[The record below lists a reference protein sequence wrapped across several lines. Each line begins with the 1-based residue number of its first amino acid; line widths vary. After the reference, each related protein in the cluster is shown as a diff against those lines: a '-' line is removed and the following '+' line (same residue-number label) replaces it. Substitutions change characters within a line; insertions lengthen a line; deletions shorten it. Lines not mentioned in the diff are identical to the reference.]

1 MLPTV
6 TLVLHWPY
14 PRGARERTIDMV
26 FQMTEMLDVTDLAAE
41 KAKSLLEDKG
51 FADGALRVFVVGG
64 GCSGYQYGM
73 ALATDSE
80 TGDAIIEKNGVRFL
94 IDEESAP
101 LIAGSRVDYID
112 DVMKQ
117 GFSISNPNAS
127 HSCACG
133 SSFDTE
139 SGGGASQARS
149 CL

>member
-1 MLPTV
+1 
-6 TLVLHWPY
+6 
-14 PRGARERTIDMV
+14 MV
-26 FQMTEMLDVTDLAAE
+26 FQMTEMLDVTELAAE

-51 FADGALRVFVVGG
+51 FAEGALRVFVVGG

-73 ALATDSE
+73 ALATDAE
-80 TGDAIIEKNGVRFL
+80 TGDTVIEKAGVRFL
-94 IDEESAP
+94 VDEESAP

-133 SSFDTE
+133 SSFDTAE
-139 SGGGASQARS
+139 SSGASQARS
-149 CL
+149 CI

>member
-1 MLPTV
+1 
-6 TLVLHWPY
+6 
-14 PRGARERTIDMV
+14 MV

-51 FADGALRVFVVGG
+51 FAQGALRVFVVGG

-73 ALATDSE
+73 ALAMDAE
-80 TGDAIIEKNGVRFL
+80 NGDAIIEKNGVRFL

-101 LIAGSRVDYID
+101 LISGSRVDYID

-127 HSCACG
+127 HACACG

-139 SGGGASQARS
+139 SGAGASQARS
-149 CL
+149 CI

>member
-1 MLPTV
+1 MT
-6 TLVLHWPY
+6 T
-14 PRGARERTIDMV
+14 

-41 KAKSLLEDKG
+41 KAKSLLEEKG

-73 ALATDSE
+73 ALATEAED
-80 TGDAIIEKNGVRFL
+80 GDVVIEKAGVRFL
-94 IDEESAP
+94 VDDESAP
-101 LIAGSRVDYID
+101 LLTGSRVDYID

-133 SSFDTE
+133 SSFDTADQ
-139 SGGGASQARS
+139 GGASQARS
-149 CL
+149 CI

>member
-1 MLPTV
+1 
-6 TLVLHWPY
+6 
-14 PRGARERTIDMV
+14 MV

-41 KAKSLLEDKG
+41 KAKTLLVDKG
-51 FADGALRVFVVGG
+51 FDQGALRVFVVGG

-80 TGDAIIEKNGVRFL
+80 IGDTVIEKNGVRFL
-94 IDEESAP
+94 VDEESAP

-133 SSFDTE
+133 SSFDTTG
-139 SGGGASQARS
+139 GGGASQARS
-149 CL
+149 CI

>member
-1 MLPTV
+1 
-6 TLVLHWPY
+6 
-14 PRGARERTIDMV
+14 MV
-26 FQMTEMLDVTDLAAE
+26 FQMTEMLDVTDLAAD

-51 FADGALRVFVVGG
+51 FAEGALRVFVVGG

-73 ALATDSE
+73 ALATDAE
-80 TGDAIIEKNGVRFL
+80 AGDAVIEKNGVRFL

-133 SSFDTE
+133 SSFDTAA
-139 SGGGASQARS
+139 GQGASQARS
-149 CL
+149 CI